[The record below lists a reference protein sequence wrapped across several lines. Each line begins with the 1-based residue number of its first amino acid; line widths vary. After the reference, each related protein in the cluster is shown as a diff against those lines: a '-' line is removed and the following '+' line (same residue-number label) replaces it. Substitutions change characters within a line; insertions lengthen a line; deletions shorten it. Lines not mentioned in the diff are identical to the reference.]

1 MGQRLDKGSFATSQ
15 SSQGQVKT
23 RGFFGRAAFRLH
35 RGGERTDDFTSSCL
49 EVLGPLNTLDGFQ
62 KILLQVL
69 DQAPALISV
78 TTGSDHVI
86 QAANRRYLEMIGDR
100 PVLGVPA
107 RQAFPD
113 LTPDQFAIL
122 DTVYATGRGESGSE
136 IAVRL
141 STPAGP
147 QTRYFN
153 YSLEPLRNEA
163 GEVYGLISHS
173 VDITEQVQA
182 RQALEERTAELE
194 RASERLRLAAEAGRL
209 GAWEWEVGT
218 GRVIWSPELER
229 LHGLEPGTFGG
240 TFEDYQSDMHPDDR
254 ERVLVTIADNVR
266 ERKPH
271 LLEYRIVLPDG
282 SVRWLEARGRMILG
296 PDGELERLL
305 GICMDVTTRKEQE
318 QEARRWTEELARRE
332 RELERTNRE
341 LDAFAYAAS
350 HDLRAPLRGVASL
363 AQWIEEDL
371 EAHDALRDETR
382 EMLHLMKNRTHRMEG
397 LIEGLLQYSRA
408 GRASRAAEPVD
419 TGALAREVVDLLA
432 PPEGAH
438 IEIAG
443 DLPTLVT
450 ERLPL
455 QQVLMNLLGNAV
467 KHGGGRS
474 AHVRLSSRADGDFQE
489 FAVQDHGP
497 GIAPEFHERIWG
509 VFQTL
514 EARDDLE
521 ATGIGLALVRKIVEA
536 AGGRAWVE
544 SRPGEGATFRFLWPR
559 RTA

>member
-1 MGQRLDKGSFATSQ
+1 MA
-15 SSQGQVKT
+15 
-23 RGFFGRAAFRLH
+23 
-35 RGGERTDDFTSSCL
+35 
-49 EVLGPLNTLDGFQ
+49 PLNALHGDPSLGGFQ

-78 TTGSDHVI
+78 TTGPDHVI
-86 QAANRRYLEMIGDR
+86 QAANQRYLEMMGDR
-100 PVLGVPA
+100 PVLGLPA

-113 LTPDQFAIL
+113 LTDEQFAIL
-122 DTVYATGRGESGSE
+122 DAVYATGQGQSGAELGLRVPTSE
-136 IAVRL
+136 
-141 STPAGP
+141 GP

-153 YSLEPLRNEA
+153 YSLEPLRDEA
-163 GEVYGLISHS
+163 GRVYGLISHS
-173 VDITEQVQA
+173 VDITEQVLA
-182 RQALEERTAELE
+182 RQALE
-194 RASERLRLAAEAGRL
+194 RASARLRLAAEAGRL
-209 GAWEWEVGT
+209 GAWEWEVCT

-240 TFEDYQSDMHPDDR
+240 TFEDYQSDIHPEDR
-254 ERVLVTIADNVR
+254 DRVLATIAENVR
-266 ERKPH
+266 ELKPH

-282 SVRWLEARGRMILG
+282 SIRWLEARGRMIVT
-296 PDGELERLL
+296 PEGELERLL
-305 GICMDVTTRKEQE
+305 GICMDVTSRKEQE

-371 EAHDALRDETR
+371 EAQGSLREETR
-382 EMLHLMKNRTHRMEG
+382 EMLHLMKNRMQRMEG

-408 GRASRAAEPVD
+408 GRAAREAERVD

-432 PPEGAH
+432 PPPGACL
-438 IEIAG
+438 EIAD
-443 DLPTLVT
+443 DLPVLLA

-455 QQVLMNLLGNAV
+455 QQVLLNLLGNAV
-467 KHGGGRS
+467 KHGGGGS
-474 AHVRLSSRADGDFQE
+474 AHVQLTSRAVGDFQE
-489 FAVQDHGP
+489 FSIRDHGP

-544 SRPGEGATFRFLWPR
+544 SRPGDGATFRFLWPR
-559 RTA
+559 RGVS